1 MPVIAIALCH
11 HIMLFCYLVG
21 GFCLWSEFSVGYSVQ
36 LSLVSDMCVLHMV
49 VDGYAARWS
58 FRESAALECIR

>member
-11 HIMLFCYLVG
+11 HIMLFCHLVG

-36 LSLVSDMCVLHMV
+36 LSLVSDICVLHMM
-49 VDGYAARWS
+49 VDGYAAR
-58 FRESAALECIR
+58 